1 MKPMGPIPAWF
12 AEEEG
17 MLLIG
22 GCGAA
27 SLVDE
32 AGDTP
37 LFVYDMG
44 IIEAQVRRFREA
56 IPKKIDLHYAIKANP
71 YSPLLARMAGLV
83 DGFDIAS
90 GGELAMALEAGE
102 RVALQVIFSDLTL
115 MERVAGKVKRMLS

>member
-1 MKPMGPIPAWF
+1 
-12 AEEEG
+12 

-56 IPKKIDLHYAIKANP
+56 IPKRIDLHYAIKANP
-71 YSPLLARMAGLV
+71 YAPLLSRMAGLV

-90 GGELAMALEAGE
+90 G
-102 RVALQVIFSDLTL
+102 
-115 MERVAGKVKRMLS
+115 